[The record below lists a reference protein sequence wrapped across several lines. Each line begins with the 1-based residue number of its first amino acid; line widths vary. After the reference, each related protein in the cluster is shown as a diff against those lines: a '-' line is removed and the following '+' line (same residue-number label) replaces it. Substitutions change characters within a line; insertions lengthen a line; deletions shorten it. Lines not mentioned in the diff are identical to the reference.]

1 MALIDYHDMDEL
13 KNRNEEK
20 VWAALEDFLTAN
32 PAVCR
37 CRDCILDTA
46 AIALNR
52 LPPRYQ
58 VYSFH
63 ENNPEELEAHAQLI
77 RDTIAAASVQVA
89 KRPHHF

>member
-1 MALIDYHDMDEL
+1 MALIDYHDMDEM

-20 VWAALEDFLTAN
+20 VWAALEDFLATN
-32 PAVCR
+32 PGVCR

-63 ENNPEELEAHAQLI
+63 ENTPAEDEAQARLVRETVVSASAQ
-77 RDTIAAASVQVA
+77 VV